1 MHARNNRPFQGPN
14 QGNCPRETRRY
25 PLTDGRKRA
34 NLLVSMYQRVEV
46 ASQRRG
52 PYHAVVEECAVLR

>member
-1 MHARNNRPFQGPN
+1 MRARSNRQFRGLN
-14 QGNCPRETRRY
+14 QGNCPHETRRY

-46 ASQRRG
+46 ASQRRD